1 MTRRT
6 TPYLLSTLALVLVA
20 GLVLGPVILLVRM
33 SLFEPATG
41 RGFYT
46 SDTFTTANYT
56 VLLERDSLK
65 LFAFTGGFGL
75 VVAVVTVFIGYPVAL
90 FVRSLTPRW
99 QSFALALVL
108 IPKTAGVLA
117 TLFGLQRMLPRGL
130 FAAIAAEVYLILPY
144 AVLVLLVQ
152 LRSIDTTLV
161 AAAHGLGASRWQA
174 FRRITLPL
182 SQPGLILAAELGL
195 IWGLSAFL
203 GPLFLGGPDEIT
215 LSVEVHRQAFEY
227 GRWPR
232 AAAGAVSLLV
242 LIGGVLGAL
251 FLLRR
256 RQR

>member
-1 MTRRT
+1 M
-6 TPYLLSTLALVLVA
+6 PYLLSTPALVLVA
-20 GLVLGPVILLVRM
+20 GLVLGPVILLIRM

-46 SDTFTTANYT
+46 SYTFTTANYA
-56 VLLERDSLK
+56 VFLERDSLK
-65 LFAFTGGFGL
+65 LFTFTAVFGL
-75 VVAVVTVFIGYPVAL
+75 VVAMATVLIGFPLAL
-90 FVRSLTPRW
+90 FVRSLTPRC
-99 QSFALALVL
+99 QSVALALVL

-144 AVLVLLVQ
+144 AVLVLLIQ
-152 LRSIDTTLV
+152 LRSIDSTLV
-161 AAAHGLGASRWQA
+161 AAAHGLGASHWQT
-174 FRRITLPL
+174 FRRVTLPL
-182 SQPGLILAAELGL
+182 SRPGLILAAELGL

-203 GPLFLGGPDEIT
+203 GPLFLGGPDETT

-242 LIGGVLGAL
+242 LIGGVLGVL
-251 FLLRR
+251 YLLRR